1 MRKFTSDELQQV
13 LHDHA
18 QWIKSFSESGK
29 QADLSGADLRGADLR
44 GADLSRAYLSGADLS
59 GAYLSRADLRGAY
72 LRGADLSRAYLSRA
86 YLSGADLRGAYLSRA
101 DLSGAD
107 LRGADLSGAYL
118 SGADLRGAD
127 LSGAY
132 LSGADLSG
140 ASGVFAPM
148 ACPSVGAFVAWKKC
162 RDDLIVKLLIPEDA
176 RRLSA
181 TGRKCWCD
189 KAEVL
194 EIQNLDGTNAG
205 TTAYSMH
212 TGNFAYV
219 VGQTVTPDS
228 FCEDRWQECSNGIH
242 FFITREEAVR
252 Y

>member
-18 QWIKSFSESGK
+18 RWIKSCGKSGK
-29 QADLSGADLRGADLR
+29 RANLSGAN
-44 GADLSRAYLSGADLS
+44 LSGANLS
-59 GAYLSRADLRGAY
+59 GANLSW
-72 LRGADLSRAYLSRA
+72 
-86 YLSGADLRGAYLSRA
+86 
-101 DLSGAD
+101 
-107 LRGADLSGAYL
+107 
-118 SGADLRGAD
+118 
-127 LSGAY
+127 
-132 LSGADLSG
+132 
-140 ASGVFAPM
+140 ASGLFAPM

-181 TGRKCWCD
+181 TGRKCRCD

-205 TTAYSMH
+205 TTAYSTH
-212 TGNFAYV
+212 NGNFAYV

-228 FCEDRWQECSNGIH
+228 FCGDRWQECSNGIH

>member
-18 QWIKSFSESGK
+18 QWIKYCRKSGK
-29 QADLSGADLRGADLR
+29 R
-44 GADLSRAYLSGADLS
+44 
-59 GAYLSRADLRGAY
+59 
-72 LRGADLSRAYLSRA
+72 
-86 YLSGADLRGAYLSRA
+86 
-101 DLSGAD
+101 
-107 LRGADLSGAYL
+107 ADLSGAYL
-118 SGADLRGAD
+118 SGANLIEAIG
-127 LSGAY
+127 L
-132 LSGADLSG
+132 
-140 ASGVFAPM
+140 FAPM

-181 TGRKCWCD
+181 TGRKCRCD

-205 TTAYSMH
+205 TTAYSTH
-212 TGNFAYV
+212 TENFAYV

-228 FCEDRWQECSNGIH
+228 FCEDRWQECSSGIH
-242 FFITREEAVR
+242 FFITRDEAVR

>member
-18 QWIKSFSESGK
+18 RWIKSRGKSGK
-29 QADLSGADLRGADLR
+29 
-44 GADLSRAYLSGADLS
+44 
-59 GAYLSRADLRGAY
+59 RAD
-72 LRGADLSRAYLSRA
+72 
-86 YLSGADLRGAYLSRA
+86 
-101 DLSGAD
+101 
-107 LRGADLSGAYL
+107 
-118 SGADLRGAD
+118 
-127 LSGAY
+127 

-140 ASGVFAPM
+140 ASLSGADLSNADLRNASLSGADLSGASLSGASLLWASGLFAPM
-148 ACPSVGAFVAWKKC
+148 ACPSEGEFIAWKKC

-181 TGRKCWCD
+181 AGRKCRCD

-205 TTAYSMH
+205 TTAYSTH
-212 TGNFAYV
+212 NSNFVYV

-242 FFITREEAVR
+242 FFITREEAVH

>member
-1 MRKFTSDELQQV
+1 MRKFTSDEFQHV

-18 QWIKSFSESGK
+18 QWIKSFSKSGK
-29 QADLSGADLRGADLR
+29 RADLSGADLSGADLSGANLR
-44 GADLSRAYLSGADLS
+44 GADLSETDLRVADLRVADLRGANLRGADLSGADLS
-59 GAYLSRADLRGAY
+59 GAYLR
-72 LRGADLSRAYLSRA
+72 
-86 YLSGADLRGAYLSRA
+86 
-101 DLSGAD
+101 
-107 LRGADLSGAYL
+107 
-118 SGADLRGAD
+118 
-127 LSGAY
+127 
-132 LSGADLSG
+132 G
-140 ASGVFAPM
+140 ASGLFAPM

-162 RDDLIVKLLIPEDA
+162 RHDLIVKLLIPEDA